1 MLCAAARTHVFGVY
15 AVHVYGLTEKLI
27 QVSNFSFLKGLGLFL
42 VRVCL
47 FGTFSHLGQLFIC
60 FWSFPLNERGLS
72 NPHEIKKSETNKII
86 HYRGYVLIW

>member
-1 MLCAAARTHVFGVY
+1 MLCAAARTHAFGVY

-47 FGTFSHLGQLFIC
+47 LEHFHILDSFSFVSGAFLSMIRG
-60 FWSFPLNERGLS
+60 PL
-72 NPHEIKKSETNKII
+72 NPHENKKSETNKTLFII
-86 HYRGYVLIW
+86 